1 MSKWDTSVWGIRV
14 KATQEAIDASI
25 LKEGD
30 TGILLGAHGLYWKV
44 VKRGVTTSYTYHK
57 SFWEIAVLSKT

>member
-14 KATQEAIDASI
+14 KATQEAVDAGV

-30 TGILLGAHGLYWKV
+30 TGILLGAQGLSWKV
-44 VKRGVTTSYTYHK
+44 IKKDTTTSARYHK
-57 SFWEIAVLSKT
+57 SFWGIAVLSKK